1 MASFNKVILMGR
13 LVAAPELK
21 TTPAGLPVTSFVLA
35 VDRKYSKD
43 GEKKADFITIVA
55 WRQTAEFVCK
65 YFGKGSAIIIC
76 GEIQTRS
83 WTDDAGKKR
92 YAPRYWQMRLIL
104 SSQRRIPRRARRPRL
119 MRRRDLW
126 RLMLTKICRSD
137 GGSDDRLAL
146 PPLRPV
152 PLQGARHL
160 RGLSRISGCAR

>member
-92 YAPRYWQMRLIL
+92 YATEVLANEVNFVESKKNSEAGATEAYTPEGFV
-104 SSQRRIPRRARRPRL
+104 AVDVDE
-119 MRRRDLW
+119 DL
-126 RLMLTKICRSD
+126 
-137 GGSDDRLAL
+137 
-146 PPLRPV
+146 PF
-152 PLQGARHL
+152 
-160 RGLSRISGCAR
+160 